1 MTHAVILDFEER
13 FSPDDQY
20 FLSKSKQALY
30 VQLLRAILNP
40 DSKYETCEVNV
51 SENFYQICEANDF
64 FVFFPPE
71 QKTKMILYSRYHT
84 TNTCEALSGLGRWL
98 AYRWGVQFSEG
109 TI

>member
-1 MTHAVILDFEER
+1 MTHAVILDFEEQY
-13 FSPDDQY
+13 SPDDQY

-40 DSKYETCEVNV
+40 DSKFKTYEVNV
-51 SENFYQICEANDF
+51 SEHFHQICEANDF
-64 FVFFPPE
+64 FVFFPVA

-84 TNTCEALSGLGRWL
+84 PNTCEALSGLGRWL

-109 TI
+109 AI